1 MYSKFKIKNSLRR
14 VAFDLINFVDSR
26 IYKNS
31 NKVKLIQEL
40 RKKVTV
46 LKPEILKII
55 LTFIYKKIQSH
66 NNEPT
71 TIQIKSLQSF
81 LRTQLQRNEI
91 TKA

>member
-14 VAFDLINFVDSR
+14 VTFGLINFVDSR
-26 IYKNS
+26 LYKNS

-40 RKKVTV
+40 CKNVTV
-46 LKPEILKII
+46 LKPEILKTI

>member
-14 VAFDLINFVDSR
+14 VTFGLINFVDSR
-26 IYKNS
+26 LYKNS

-40 RKKVTV
+40 RKNVTV
-46 LKPEILKII
+46 LKPEILQTI

>member
-14 VAFDLINFVDSR
+14 LAFDLINFVDSR
-26 IYKNS
+26 LYKNS

-40 RKKVTV
+40 RKNVTI
-46 LKPEILKII
+46 LKPEILKTI
-55 LTFIYKKIQSH
+55 LTFIYKKTQSH

-81 LRTQLQRNEI
+81 LRTLLQRNEI
-91 TKA
+91 TKT

>member
-1 MYSKFKIKNSLRR
+1 MYSKFKIKNSLCR
-14 VAFDLINFVDSR
+14 VAFGLINFVDSR
-26 IYKNS
+26 LYKNS

-40 RKKVTV
+40 RKNVTV
-46 LKPEILKII
+46 LKPEILITI

>member
-1 MYSKFKIKNSLRR
+1 M
-14 VAFDLINFVDSR
+14 
-26 IYKNS
+26 
-31 NKVKLIQEL
+31 
-40 RKKVTV
+40 T
-46 LKPEILKII
+46 I

-91 TKA
+91 TKAQFDLMKQKMQNKPEQKSIKNF

>member
-1 MYSKFKIKNSLRR
+1 M
-14 VAFDLINFVDSR
+14 
-26 IYKNS
+26 
-31 NKVKLIQEL
+31 
-40 RKKVTV
+40 T
-46 LKPEILKII
+46 I

-91 TKA
+91 TKAQFGLMKQKMQNKPEQKSIKNF

>member
-81 LRTQLQRNEI
+81 LRTLLQRNEI